1 MQTAMEGLQ
10 GREDSLAPTNR
21 IAFEAISMQ
30 MQCRS
35 NQGLPNKCIRIAVRF
50 AAAATNLGTNPI
62 KDRTLLTR
70 SQSVANNI
78 AVCITLGFGPR
89 DVEA

>member
-35 NQGLPNKCIRIAVRF
+35 NQGLPNKRISITFWFAVPAINF
-50 AAAATNLGTNPI
+50 GTNPI
-62 KDRTLLTR
+62 RDRMLLT
-70 SQSVANNI
+70 
-78 AVCITLGFGPR
+78 
-89 DVEA
+89 